1 MRYYSKHRV
10 KNHLHAQGS
19 LMCADLQRKIWA
31 LVALRASKR
40 VIAAMKIHYANCMEV
55 ARYVYKTLLIHHG
68 TVMRVYE
75 CKHNTDAMNVE
86 GKTVS
91 RRPRLA
97 SRSVRLLDMCA
108 HVIDRRRQIVMLAA
122 DPVIRHLV
130 MFDASSMGQLCP
142 PASGT
147 YIFVHGHQTF
157 P

>member
-55 ARYVYKTLLIHHG
+55 AHYAQKTLLTLHG

-75 CKHNTDAMNVE
+75 CKNNTDAMNVD

-91 RRPRLA
+91 RHPRLA
-97 SRSVRLLDMCA
+97 SRSVRLLNMYA
-108 HVIDRRRQIVMLAA
+108 HVIDRRTRIVTLAD
-122 DPVIRHLV
+122 DPVIRRLV
-130 MFDASSMGQLCP
+130 MFDANSMGQLCP
-142 PASGT
+142 PASEA
-147 YIFVHGHQTF
+147 YIFVHGRRTF